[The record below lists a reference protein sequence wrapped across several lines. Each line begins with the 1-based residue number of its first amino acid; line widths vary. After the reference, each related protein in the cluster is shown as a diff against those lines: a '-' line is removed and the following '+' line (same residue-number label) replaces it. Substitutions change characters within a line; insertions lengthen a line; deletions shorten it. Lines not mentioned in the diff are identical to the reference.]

1 MVEPISTTSIS
12 TLAFMTQL
20 AQTELGKQFIESVVG
35 KFGEKTL
42 EGGIGLMSKLKALI
56 VSKLSGNPEAE
67 AAIGTIETG
76 EPEGIEDL
84 AYHLKRVMKQEP
96 AFAHELQQIAQ
107 QIINIE
113 KVEGRNVM
121 NVFGGQGL
129 QINDPNAPTIQ
140 AGESANITFNYGKD

>member
-1 MVEPISTTSIS
+1 MVEPISAASIA
-12 TLAFMTQL
+12 TLAFLTQL
-20 AQTELGKQFIESVVG
+20 AQTELGKKFIESVVG
-35 KFGEKTL
+35 KLGEKTL
-42 EGGIGLMSKLKALI
+42 EGGLGLMNKLKALI
-56 VSKLSGNPEAE
+56 GSKLSGNPEAE
-67 AAIGTIETG
+67 AAIGAVETG

-96 AFAHELQQIAQ
+96 AFADELQQIAQ

-129 QINDPNAPTIQ
+129 QVNDPNAPTIQ